1 MAKDFNIMDEAKGA
15 QTPIIKPLTAYVTN
29 HFLTIR
35 LSWAGKG
42 TTRIPTR
49 GVYGPI
55 ISAISIVSGS
65 FLILAA
71 ARWMCASDF
80 VCILNSFLTTVFFL
94 NTYIF
99 NVQIPSRA
107 NVRKLE

>member
-15 QTPIIKPLTAYVTN
+15 QTPIIKPFTAYVSN

-49 GVYGPI
+49 GVYGPL

-65 FLILAA
+65 FLILAE
-71 ARWMCASDF
+71 ARWIRGC
-80 VCILNSFLTTVFFL
+80 VHLILYAF
-94 NTYIF
+94 
-99 NVQIPSRA
+99 
-107 NVRKLE
+107 